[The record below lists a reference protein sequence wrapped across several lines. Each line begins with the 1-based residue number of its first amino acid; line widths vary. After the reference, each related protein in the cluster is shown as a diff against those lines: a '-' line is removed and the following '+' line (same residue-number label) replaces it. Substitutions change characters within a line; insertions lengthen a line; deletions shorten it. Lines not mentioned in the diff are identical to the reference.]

1 MEKNTGSIDQNH
13 EQIGEESVVMDKASI
28 SPMNDKHSDDVIVK
42 SELVEEESSEDVSM
56 GDEVIFIYLYCM
68 QTFL

>member
-1 MEKNTGSIDQNH
+1 
-13 EQIGEESVVMDKASI
+13 
-28 SPMNDKHSDDVIVK
+28 MNVEHSDDIIVNLE
-42 SELVEEESSEDVSM
+42 SELVEEESFKDVSM